1 MAEVTSSSGLGPEVP
16 GGGEQ
21 RAAFRAALSAIPQA
35 KVKQYHYWL
44 TEYRTDW
51 RREIPYRIHEK
62 GTYGLGSAPPYSS
75 EFVAYIGD
83 LCKDE
88 RCSCKRRKKGER
100 KDDARYRTT
109 RAFRKL
115 RKAAPRE
122 FDAMYM
128 YCMHDMTPAQIALSM
143 NEEME
148 RKNRPERYYP
158 ESVALLLF
166 SGVDKVMSWW

>member
-1 MAEVTSSSGLGPEVP
+1 MAEITSSSGSRPEVQDRLRHR
-16 GGGEQ
+16 EIF
-21 RAAFRAALSAIPQA
+21 RDALAAISPA

-44 TEYRTDW
+44 TEYRADW
-51 RREIPYRIHEK
+51 RREVPYRIHEK
-62 GTYGLGSAPPYSS
+62 GTYGLGSAPPYAP

-83 LCKDE
+83 ICKDDK
-88 RCSCKRRKKGER
+88 CSCKRRKTGDR

-148 RKNRPERYYP
+148 RKERPERYYP
-158 ESVALLLF
+158 ESIALLLF